1 MPVRAAIYGCAGL
14 KLTEDE
20 KRFFRDAEPWGFI
33 VFGRNIETPAQLRA
47 LTDDFREIAGADV
60 PVLID
65 QEGGRVA
72 RLRPPHW
79 RAYPP
84 ARRYGDIYALSREQG
99 LEAARLASRLIAAE
113 LISVG
118 VNVDCLPVLDVP
130 VSGAH
135 DVIGNRAYAETPEP
149 VLALGRAAAE
159 GLLESGVLPVIK
171 HVPGHGRA
179 GVDSHLS
186 LPVVETDAKVL
197 SATDFAPF
205 KALADMPLAMTAHVV
220 YTALDAAAPAT
231 TSRKVIS
238 DIIRGVIGFDG
249 LLISDDL
256 SMQALKGSI
265 AERARA
271 SLWAGCDIALHCNG
285 KMQEMEAVAS
295 QAPMLAADALRRSQA
310 ALSRLA
316 APEEFDEQ
324 AALARFGELLGTSW
338 G

>member
-20 KRFFRDAEPWGFI
+20 KRFFAEAEPWGFTL
-33 VFGRNIETPAQLRA
+33 FGRNIETPTQLRA
-47 LTDDFREIAGADV
+47 LTDEFREIGGEDV

-84 ARRYGDIYALSREQG
+84 ARRYGDLYALSREQG

-113 LISVG
+113 LVSVG
-118 VNVDCLPVLDVP
+118 INVDCLPVLDVP
-130 VSGAH
+130 VPGAH
-135 DVIGNRAYAETPEP
+135 DVIGDRAYAEAPEP
-149 VLALGRAAAE
+149 VSALGRAAAE

-186 LPVVETDAKVL
+186 LPVVETDAKTL
-197 SATDFAPF
+197 SAADFAPF
-205 KALADMPLAMTAHVV
+205 KALADMPIAMTAHVV

-231 TSRKVIS
+231 TSRKVIG

-256 SMQALKGSI
+256 SMQALKGSM
-265 AERARA
+265 AERTRA
-271 SLWAGCDIALHCNG
+271 SLRAGCDIALHCNG

-295 QAPMLAADALRRSQA
+295 EAPMLAADALRRSQA
-310 ALSRLA
+310 ALSCLA
-316 APEEFDEQ
+316 VPEDFDEQ
-324 AALARFGELLGTSW
+324 EALARLGELLGTSW

>member
-14 KLTEDE
+14 KLSKDE
-20 KRFFRDAEPWGFI
+20 KRFFREAEPWGFI
-33 VFGRNIETPAQLRA
+33 VFGRNIETPTQLRA
-47 LTDDFREIAGADV
+47 LTDDFREIVGADV

-84 ARRYGDIYALSREQG
+84 TRRYGDLYALSREQG

-113 LISVG
+113 LLSVG

-130 VSGAH
+130 VPGAH

-186 LPVVETDAKVL
+186 LPVVETDAKTL
-197 SATDFAPF
+197 STTDFAPF

-220 YTALDAAAPAT
+220 YTALDASAPAT

-238 DIIRGVIGFDG
+238 DIIRGAIGFDG

-256 SMQALKGSI
+256 SMQALKGTI
-265 AERARA
+265 AERTRA
-271 SLWAGCDIALHCNG
+271 SLRAGCDIALHCNG
-285 KMQEMEAVAS
+285 KMPEMEAVAS
-295 QAPMLAADALRRSQA
+295 EAPILAADALRRSQA
-310 ALSRLA
+310 ALARLVT
-316 APEEFDEQ
+316 PEEFDEQ
-324 AALARFGELLGTSW
+324 AALARFGDLLGTSW